1 MPAEKI
7 KSLVLNAWRNKK
19 KVFQREI
26 WRRGTVQYF
35 NPQNYTNILP
45 MVNIGKLKFVSS
57 ILCIFSG
64 SRAQSVVQ
72 WPLRMGKK
80 ENVLNEQDLNRA
92 SKALELCQSCIPLNW
107 RNFSKEEQSRTHFLV
122 IYPSLCL
129 PTIPAV
135 LGMDNNNLSLH
146 LSPGGRIKNLPSG
159 QRTPSDKIYIS
170 LNLDSL
176 ISRFHEIKVDMT
188 RHWDIIY

>member
-1 MPAEKI
+1 MPAKKI
-7 KSLVLNAWRNKK
+7 ESLVLNAWRNKK

-80 ENVLNEQDLNRA
+80 ENVSNEQDLNRA

-107 RNFSKEEQSRTHFLV
+107 RNFCMGGGTLSGSLQPGFLV
-122 IYPSLCL
+122 IYLPYPLLCFFA
-129 PTIPAV
+129 IPAV

-146 LSPGGRIKNLPSG
+146 LSPGA
-159 QRTPSDKIYIS
+159 
-170 LNLDSL
+170 
-176 ISRFHEIKVDMT
+176 H
-188 RHWDIIY
+188 